1 MDMADIDDEIEKLRM
16 KKVEITNKM
25 NMVTSFEDKEDLKQ
39 DIARITEQISL
50 LERLKTSNE

>member
-39 DIARITEQISL
+39 DIARITEQIAL